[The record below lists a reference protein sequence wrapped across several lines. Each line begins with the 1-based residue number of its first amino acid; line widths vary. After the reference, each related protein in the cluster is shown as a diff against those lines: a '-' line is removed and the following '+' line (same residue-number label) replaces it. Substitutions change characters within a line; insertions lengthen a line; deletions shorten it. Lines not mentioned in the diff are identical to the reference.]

1 MRTRYV
7 NGLVIAAILVIST
20 APIYAQRQ
28 QQNVA
33 KLKEDARNLVGT
45 IGSDKTK
52 TQTYCQILNLTAQFE
67 RANQEKDSKKA
78 KALSQKVDQVQK
90 ELGPEFVALVK
101 RLNRVDLNSPD
112 GQEILLIIRS
122 LDQSCPD

>member
-1 MRTRYV
+1 MLSRHYS
-7 NGLVIAAILVIST
+7 GFLIAAILLIST
-20 APIYAQRQ
+20 TALYAQRQ